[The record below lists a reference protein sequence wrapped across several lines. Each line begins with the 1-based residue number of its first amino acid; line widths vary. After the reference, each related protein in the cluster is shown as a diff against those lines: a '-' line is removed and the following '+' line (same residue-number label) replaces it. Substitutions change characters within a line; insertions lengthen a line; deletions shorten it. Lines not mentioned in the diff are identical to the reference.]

1 MKTALIVI
9 KNGKNTKYGQY
20 VQNFTQTYQQ
30 KGVQVNSVSLIDA
43 NDDIGL
49 NHAFSYFSSRF
60 DNLVIVGGEVSFNET
75 MRLVLERF
83 ESSLVENDNAKNF
96 VCEYAQA
103 TSQPVVEKY
112 FNLPLNATVIPNKKG
127 YFQGYLIEDDF
138 LTLSVLP
145 SPADRELSY
154 GENYLLSYLENKYE
168 LISQT
173 ATIKYFGDSF
183 ALFSSIENTKNHYS
197 YSVNATCQ
205 YGDWKVDFVFN
216 SENEKREVLRTLA
229 IDLGDDIYA
238 QMDTSL
244 SQRLFDLLRLKNLKL
259 ATAESFTAGK
269 IASSVIDNPGASSFF
284 HEGIVAYSN
293 TSKIERLGVKDVDIK
308 SQGAVSSI
316 VAYQMCAG
324 LLMKGDIDIAI
335 STTGIAGPKSDDSN
349 KPVGLCYIGIG
360 MKDGIHTYKYNFK
373 GNREEISQTAINTA
387 LFLAINKLKRT

>member
-9 KNGKNTKYGQY
+9 KNATNIKYGQY
-20 VQNFTQTYQQ
+20 IENLSQAF
-30 KGVQVNSVSLIDA
+30 KLRGIEINSVALING

-49 NHAFSYFSSRF
+49 NHAFSDFSSRAE
-60 DNLVIVGGEVSFNET
+60 NLIIVGGEVNFNGVE
-75 MRLVLERF
+75 RLILERF
-83 ESSLVENDNAKNF
+83 ESSLVENENAKNF

-103 TSQPVVEKY
+103 TTQPVVEKY

-127 YFQGYLIEDDF
+127 YFQGYLIEDDM
-138 LTLSVLP
+138 LLLGVLP
-145 SPADRELSY
+145 SPIDSDIEE
-154 GENYLLSYLENKYE
+154 GENYLLSYLENKYD
-168 LISQT
+168 LVSLT
-173 ATIKYFGDSF
+173 ASIKYFGDSL
-183 ALFSSIENTKNHYS
+183 ALFSAIENTKKQYF
-197 YSVNATCQ
+197 YSVNATCE
-205 YGDWKVDFVFN
+205 YGDWKVDFFFN
-216 SENEKREVLRTLA
+216 NQTEKREVLRALA
-229 IDLGDDIYA
+229 IDLSDGIYA
-238 QMDTSL
+238 QMNTSL
-244 SQRLFDLLRLKNLKL
+244 SQRLFDLLRLKNLVL

-269 IASSVIDNPGASSFF
+269 IASSIIENPGASSYF

-293 TSKIERLGVKDVDIK
+293 TSKIERLGVKEQDLH

-360 MKDGIHTYKYNFK
+360 MKDGIHTYKYNLK

-387 LFLAINKLKRT
+387 LFLAINKLKRI

>member
-1 MKTALIVI
+1 M
-9 KNGKNTKYGQY
+9 
-20 VQNFTQTYQQ
+20 
-30 KGVQVNSVSLIDA
+30 QVNSVSLIDA
-43 NDDIGL
+43 SDDIGL
-49 NHAFSYFSSRF
+49 THTFSDFSSRF
-60 DNLVIVGGEVSFNET
+60 DNLVIVGGEVCFNQT
-75 MRLVLERF
+75 MRLALDRF

-103 TSQPVVEKY
+103 TTQPVVEKY

-127 YFQGYLIEDDF
+127 YFQGYLLEDDF

-145 SPADRELSY
+145 SPVDSELGD
-154 GENYLLSYLENKYE
+154 GENYLLSYFENKYE

-183 ALFSSIENTKNHYS
+183 ALFSAIENTKKHYG

-216 SENEKREVLRTLA
+216 SENEKREVLRSLA

-269 IASSVIDNPGASSFF
+269 IASSVIENPGASSFF

-324 LLMKGDIDIAI
+324 LLMKGDIDVAI